1 MNVNKENTEV
11 TSNLSEL
18 IDKWVGGH
26 ALEDEEL
33 LKLYKEML
41 SVIDSLEGKGDMFK
55 IFLGGLRNYY
65 MSIEMAARH
74 RGIL

>member
-18 IDKWVGGH
+18 IDQWVGGH
-26 ALEDEEL
+26 TLEDEEL
-33 LKLYKEML
+33 LKLYKEIL

>member
-1 MNVNKENTEV
+1 MKTDY
-11 TSNLSEL
+11 NLSEL
-18 IDKWVGGH
+18 LDKWVRGH
-26 ALEDEEL
+26 TLEDEEL
-33 LKLYKEML
+33 LKLYKEIL

-55 IFLGGLRNYY
+55 IFLSGLRNYY